1 MTPEDSGWTQN
12 RLSRRGMLRGI
23 TVGAAGLAGAALIG
37 CGDDDSS
44 DDEPSGGSSSGSSS
58 SSSSSSSG
66 GSTATE
72 EPMTGGDLVVGVN
85 NDLNPQGVPFRLQA
99 STTGMV
105 VAHVFGTLL
114 RYEDVGGTLAAV
126 PHMAET
132 FELAT
137 DAMSATAT
145 LHEGITFHDGRPF
158 TAEDVKW
165 NLSKATDP
173 DQRSQVGQIA
183 EGIEIFEVVDDRTI
197 NFTFNRPMANFADLL
212 VITGMADPDTFDQIA
227 EGKFNGTGPFTLGEW
242 RVKESVR
249 LDRFDGYFTTP
260 ANVDSVTF
268 LQFQDNQAMGIAL
281 ESGDVHYIQE
291 QVSPEDFER
300 WDAGGD
306 IQAIAVI
313 ERGSGWYFGLNTK
326 IPPLDDVRVRKA
338 MNLAMNRQRFLDEVL
353 LVGRVMTTPWPTY
366 SQAFNE
372 EIDSQITYDL
382 DAAKA
387 LLAEAGYPEG
397 IPDAIPTNLLPTRL
411 PQVRMG
417 EIWQADLEKIGI
429 KLDFRQTEYSVMID
443 MLSSGGFDGVWV
455 GFGFGFAQYNPATTV
470 QTAFPLRYPNT
481 SNHDDPEWIDAV
493 EAIKNAAGTPEE
505 LQGVYDRYTQAF
517 VDGHFVLAFSPRT
530 ALSAASGNV
539 EVNLNYAGSALFEGF
554 SFT

>member
-1 MTPEDSGWTQN
+1 MSSDESRWITN
-12 RLSRRGMLRGI
+12 AVSRRSMLRG
-23 TVGAAGLAGAALIG
+23 TAVGAAGLAGAALIG
-37 CGDDDSS
+37 CGSDDD
-44 DDEPSGGSSSGSSS
+44 DDGGDDGGDGGGDATQTP
-58 SSSSSSSG
+58 G
-66 GSTATE
+66 GSTATAAPTE
-72 EPMTGGDLVVGVN
+72 EPQSGGDLVVGTN

-105 VAHVFGTLL
+105 VAHVFSTLL
-114 RYEDVGGTLAAV
+114 RYEERDGTLQAV
-126 PHMAET
+126 PHMAES
-132 FELAT
+132 FELAI

-145 LHEGITFHDGRPF
+145 LAEGITFHDGRPF
-158 TAEDVKW
+158 TTEDVKW
-165 NLSKATDP
+165 NLERATDP

-183 EGIEIFEVVDDRTI
+183 EGVEAFEIVDERTI
-197 NFTFNRPMANFADLL
+197 NFTFSRPMANFADLL
-212 VITGMADPDTFDQIA
+212 VITGMADPDTFEEIA
-227 EGKFNGTGPFTLGEW
+227 EGKFNGTGPFKLSEW

-281 ESGDVHYIQE
+281 EAGDVHYIQE

-300 WDAGGD
+300 WEAGGD
-306 IQAIAVI
+306 IQAIAVV

-353 LVGRVMTTPWPTY
+353 LVGRVMTTPWPTF

-387 LLAEAGYPEG
+387 LLAEAGFPDG

-417 EIWQADLEKIGI
+417 EIWQADLDKIGI
-429 KLDFRQTEYSVMID
+429 KLDFRQTEYSAMID
-443 MLSSGGFDGVWV
+443 MLSSGGYDGAWI

-470 QTAFPLRYPNT
+470 QVAFPLRFPNA
-481 SNHDDPEWIDAV
+481 SNHDDQEWIDAV

-505 LQGVYDRYTQAF
+505 LKSIYDRYTQAF

-539 EVNLNYAGSALFEGF
+539 NVNLNYAGAALFEGF
-554 SFT
+554 EFT